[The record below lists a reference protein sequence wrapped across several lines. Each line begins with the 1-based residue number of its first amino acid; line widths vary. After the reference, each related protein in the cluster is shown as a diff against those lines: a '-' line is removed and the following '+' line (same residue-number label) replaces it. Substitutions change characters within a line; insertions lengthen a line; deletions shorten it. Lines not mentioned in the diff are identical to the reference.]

1 MRFLHSCLPQHYTMG
16 SLSHYPPKRRR
27 IERTVPKVKRMI
39 ATSDLS
45 DFNLVALH
53 GGFGLA
59 ARASGR
65 PKATLSRHVRALEDR
80 LGLRLIER
88 DGTAFRLTDEGR
100 SLFARTEGPLAE
112 LTEAV
117 AALTHL
123 SGPPRGKLRV
133 SCPLMFGHLYMGRI
147 AASFVQRY
155 PEVQLEVSVE
165 DRQVDLIEE
174 GFDVALRINPKPDS
188 QLVGR
193 PLFRDELLIVAPAG
207 LARPDDPM
215 MPVPAVTGL
224 TAPALQ
230 SRMVVEG
237 NDDRQITLKSILR
250 LPTPLMV
257 RDAVL
262 AGAGV
267 GILPRRLVAGSL
279 ARGRM
284 QDWGRLPDGRVEFW
298 ALHASRR
305 LTSRKVA
312 AFIEHLTDEVR
323 DRVVPE

>member
-1 MRFLHSCLPQHYTMG
+1 
-16 SLSHYPPKRRR
+16 
-27 IERTVPKVKRMI
+27 MI
-39 ATSDLS
+39 DPAYLS

-65 PKATLSRHVRALEDR
+65 PKATLSRHVRALEDG

-88 DGTAFRLTDEGR
+88 DGTNFRLTDEGR
-100 SLFARTEGPLAE
+100 TLHARTEGPLAE
-112 LTEAV
+112 LAEAV
-117 AALTHL
+117 ASLTHS

-133 SCPLMFGHLYMGRI
+133 SCPLMFGQIYMGRI
-147 AASFVQRY
+147 AASFARRY
-155 PEVQLEVSVE
+155 PEVQLEVTVE

-174 GFDVALRINPKPDS
+174 GYDVALRVNPKPDS

-193 PLFRDELLIVAPAG
+193 PLLRDELLIVAPAG
-207 LARPDDPM
+207 LARPDDPTV
-215 MPVPAVTGL
+215 PVPAVTGL

-230 SRMVVEG
+230 IRTVVEG
-237 NDDRQITLKSILR
+237 TADRQITLKSILR
-250 LPTPLMV
+250 LPTPQMV
-257 RDAVL
+257 HDAVL

-267 GILPRRLVAGSL
+267 GILPRRLVARPL

-284 QDWGRLPDGRVEFW
+284 QDWGRLPDGQVEFW

-312 AFIEHLTDEVR
+312 AFIEHLASEVG
-323 DRVVPE
+323 DRIVPE

>member
-1 MRFLHSCLPQHYTMG
+1 MEHLVDTY
-16 SLSHYPPKRRR
+16 
-27 IERTVPKVKRMI
+27 
-39 ATSDLS
+39 ALS

-65 PKATLSRHVRALEDR
+65 SKATLSRHVRALEDS

-100 SLFARTEGPLAE
+100 SLYGRTEGPLAE
-112 LTEAV
+112 LAEAV
-117 AALTHL
+117 AALTHS

-133 SCPLMFGHLYMGRI
+133 SCPVMFGHLYMGRI

-155 PEVQLEVSVE
+155 PDVQLEVSVE

-174 GFDVALRINPKPDS
+174 GYDVALRINPKPDS

-193 PLFRDELLIVAPAG
+193 PLFRDDLLIVAPAG
-207 LARPDDPM
+207 LARPDDPL
-215 MPVPAVTGL
+215 MPMPAVTGL

-230 SRMVVEG
+230 SRTVVEG

-262 AGAGV
+262 AGAGA
-267 GILPRRLVAGSL
+267 GILPRRLVAGPL
-279 ARGRM
+279 ALGQM
-284 QDWGRLPDGRVEFW
+284 QVWGRLPDGRVEFW

-312 AFIEHLTDEVR
+312 AFIDHVTAEVR
-323 DRVVPE
+323 DRVVPD

>member
-1 MRFLHSCLPQHYTMG
+1 MR
-16 SLSHYPPKRRR
+16 
-27 IERTVPKVKRMI
+27 RTVPKMERQI
-39 ATSDLS
+39 DSAALS
-45 DFNLVALH
+45 DFNLVALY

-65 PKATLSRHVRALEDR
+65 PKATLSRHVRALEDS
-80 LGLRLIER
+80 LGQRLIER

-100 SLFARTEGPLAE
+100 TLCGRTEGPLAE
-112 LTEAV
+112 LAEAV
-117 AALTHL
+117 AALTHS
-123 SGPPRGKLRV
+123 SGPPRGKLLV
-133 SCPLMFGHLYMGRI
+133 SCPVMFGHLYMGRI
-147 AASFVQRY
+147 AASFVRRY
-155 PEVQLEVSVE
+155 PDVQLEVSVE
-165 DRQVDLIEE
+165 DRQIDLIEE
-174 GFDVALRINPKPDS
+174 GYDVALRINPKPDS

-224 TAPALQ
+224 SAPALQ
-230 SRMVVEG
+230 SRTVVEG
-237 NDDRQITLKSILR
+237 NDERRIILKSILR

-262 AGAGV
+262 AGPWV
-267 GILPRRLVAGSL
+267 GILPRHLVAGSL
-279 ARGRM
+279 AQGRM

-305 LTSRKVA
+305 LTSRKVS
-312 AFIEHLTDEVR
+312 AFIEHLTAEVR
-323 DRVVPE
+323 DRVIPE